1 MYLKKRAICCLFF
14 LAPHRV
20 MSGLGNLSDI
30 QFVVTLERLSAVSGE
45 SLQSPHLPHPMS
57 PARNKAA
64 IVNSPNFTAACRN
77 PVLLFSFSS
86 TSTLCWDQ
94 SGLSRPQKPEALAS
108 SSFSTEFDTPQL
120 PAIQAPAPCNLFPFV
135 KQQYP
140 SQKKMLAQQ
149 SLWKTLSPQPKMAL
163 RLLIYWPVTKQ
174 PLTIYTTSVVV
185 DTCYII
191 FLSTDSETSLTE

>member
-1 MYLKKRAICCLFF
+1 MYLKKTCHLLFVF
-14 LAPHRV
+14 PSSSQRHVRPWELVRYSVCSHFRKAELRV
-20 MSGLGNLSDI
+20 SQGNHS
-30 QFVVTLERLSAVSGE
+30 SH
-45 SLQSPHLPHPMS
+45 SPPPHPMS

-77 PVLLFSFSS
+77 PVLLFSLSS
-86 TSTLCWDQ
+86 TSTLCGDQ

-149 SLWKTLSPQPKMAL
+149 KVCEQHCLLNPKMAL
-163 RLLIYWPVTKQ
+163 RLVIYWPVTKQ
-174 PLTIYTTSVVV
+174 P
-185 DTCYII
+185 
-191 FLSTDSETSLTE
+191 

>member
-1 MYLKKRAICCLFF
+1 MYLKKTCHLLFVF
-14 LAPHRV
+14 LSTTQSHVRPWELVRYSVCSHFRKTEHR
-20 MSGLGNLSDI
+20 
-30 QFVVTLERLSAVSGE
+30 VSGE

-108 SSFSTEFDTPQL
+108 SSFSTGFDTPKL

-149 SLWKTLSPQPKMAL
+149 KVCEKHC
-163 RLLIYWPVTKQ
+163 LLNQKWAWDYLFTG
-174 PLTIYTTSVVV
+174 L
-185 DTCYII
+185 
-191 FLSTDSETSLTE
+191 

>member
-1 MYLKKRAICCLFF
+1 MYLKKCAICCLFF
-14 LAPHRV
+14 LVPHIRV
-20 MSGLGNLSDI
+20 RSWELVRYSVCSHLRK
-30 QFVVTLERLSAVSGE
+30 TERRVSGGIAPV
-45 SLQSPHLPHPMS
+45 SPSPPHPMS

-108 SSFSTEFDTPQL
+108 SSFSTGFDTPKL
-120 PAIQAPAPCNLFPFV
+120 PAIQAPEPCNLFLFV
-135 KQQYP
+135 KQQSP

-149 SLWKTLSPQPKMAL
+149 KVCEKHC
-163 RLLIYWPVTKQ
+163 LLNQKWAWDY
-174 PLTIYTTSVVV
+174 L
-185 DTCYII
+185 
-191 FLSTDSETSLTE
+191 FAGL

>member
-1 MYLKKRAICCLFF
+1 MFF
-14 LAPHRV
+14 SAPQQSHVRPWELV
-20 MSGLGNLSDI
+20 RYSVCSH
-30 QFVVTLERLSAVSGE
+30 FTKAERRVSGE
-45 SLQSPHLPHPMS
+45 SLQSPPHLHLPLRLPPPHPMS

-77 PVLLFSFSS
+77 PVLLFSVSS

-108 SSFSTEFDTPQL
+108 SSFSTGFDTPQL

-140 SQKKMLAQQ
+140 SQKKVLAQQ
-149 SLWKTLSPQPKMAL
+149 KVCVKKKRERKKNIVS
-163 RLLIYWPVTKQ
+163 
-174 PLTIYTTSVVV
+174 
-185 DTCYII
+185 
-191 FLSTDSETSLTE
+191 